1 MDGSGAFRGV
11 AGAAIPLPARV
22 LAAAAA
28 WVSARTARPG
38 APALDADA
46 ARAALR
52 DEVAAGRLDAQAT
65 DAVCGAEPRRATP
78 AASPA
83 AVTLSARETEVLA
96 RIAIGESN
104 KEAAKVLGISPA
116 TVRTHL
122 ESAFRKLGC
131 STRAAA
137 TLKAMTMGL
146 LPV

>member
-1 MDGSGAFRGV
+1 
-11 AGAAIPLPARV
+11 
-22 LAAAAA
+22 
-28 WVSARTARPG
+28 
-38 APALDADA
+38 
-46 ARAALR
+46 
-52 DEVAAGRLDAQAT
+52 
-65 DAVCGAEPRRATP
+65 
-78 AASPA
+78 
-83 AVTLSARETEVLA
+83 VLA